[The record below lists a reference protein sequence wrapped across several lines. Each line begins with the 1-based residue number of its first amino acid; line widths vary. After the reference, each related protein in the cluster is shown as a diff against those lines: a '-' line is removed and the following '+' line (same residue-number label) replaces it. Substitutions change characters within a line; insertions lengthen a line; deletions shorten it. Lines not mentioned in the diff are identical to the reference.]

1 MRINIRFLCV
11 VYGLQVA
18 AVVVNVGVT
27 SELGSGLCFC
37 FKCVPFFFCNEC
49 ECVRFFFYLNEDVL
63 CL

>member
-11 VYGLQVA
+11 VFGLQVA

-37 FKCVPFFFCNEC
+37 FKCVPFFFVTNASV
-49 ECVRFFFYLNEDVL
+49 CVFFNLNEDVL